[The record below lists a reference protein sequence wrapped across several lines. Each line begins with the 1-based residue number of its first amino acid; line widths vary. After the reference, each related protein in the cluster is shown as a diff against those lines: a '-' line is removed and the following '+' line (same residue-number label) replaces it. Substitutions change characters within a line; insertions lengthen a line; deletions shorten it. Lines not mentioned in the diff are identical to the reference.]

1 MEPNKNKINE
11 DKLTEAHCD
20 STATCI
26 EDKKKGI
33 SEDWL
38 SLWLG
43 LFIFVLSLGV
53 FGGTDLL
60 GWGIS
65 TSVWMDP
72 AKAMSPVSKAYKPL
86 KGEII
91 KIDGQK
97 LTLKKADGKEET
109 ITVQASTAAL
119 KVGDKYEKAGL
130 SGFTSLLL
138 TYLAMLVLMSVG
150 AMLLKTDVVKFA
162 IGFTIIFWVSYACW
176 FAGHYAYIAATKDK
190 LGAFKIPWS
199 LSLTGESGFILA
211 LIAGLVVGNFFPK
224 LSGKLKEASRPELYI
239 KTAIVIMGA
248 ALGLKAAESFSLA
261 TNIMFRGLCAIV
273 EAYLIYWAVVYYM
286 ARKYFKFSREWAAP
300 LASGI
305 SICGVSAAIATGG
318 AIRARP
324 VVPIMV
330 SSLVV
335 IFAVVEMVILPFAAQ
350 AFLWKEPLVAGAW
363 MGLAVKTDGGAVA
376 SGAITDALI
385 RAKALEA
392 GINYQEGWITM
403 TATTVK
409 MFIDIFIGIWAF
421 LLAIIWCA
429 KIDCKPGEKTKAI
442 EIWYRFP
449 KFVIG
454 YVLTFFLLL
463 VLCWPATTAISPVDK
478 QMKVVKQ
485 EIAATEK
492 QLGSTKAKAE
502 QAALQEKISAAKD
515 KMKSLGDS
523 IKGPKATMASAG
535 TATGSSNVFRVMFF
549 VFTFFTIGIV
559 SNFKKLLEEGIGKLA
574 IVYVVALF
582 GFIIWIGLFISWLFF
597 HGVMPPLAG

>member
-1 MEPNKNKINE
+1 MFETN
-11 DKLTEAHCD
+11 LG
-20 STATCI
+20 
-26 EDKKKGI
+26 KGDFVQMQEQAKGLN
-33 SEDWL
+33 EDWL
-38 SLWLG
+38 ALWLG
-43 LFIFVLSLGV
+43 LAIFVLSL
-53 FGGTDLL
+53 FTFSGTDIL
-60 GWGIS
+60 GWGVN

-72 AKAMSPVSKAYKPL
+72 GKAMSPVSKTYQTV
-86 KGEII
+86 KGEIT

-109 ITVQASTAAL
+109 ITVKEDTAAL
-119 KVGDKYEKAGL
+119 KAGSLYEKKGL
-130 SGFTSLLL
+130 SGAASLLL
-138 TYLAMLVLMSVG
+138 TYLAMLVIMCIG
-150 AMLLKTDVVKFA
+150 AVLLKTDVVKFA
-162 IGFTIIFWVSYACW
+162 IGFTVIFWISYLCW

-224 LSGKLKEASRPELYI
+224 FSGKLKEASRPELYI

-248 ALGLKAAESFSLA
+248 GLGLKAAESFSLA
-261 TNIMFRGLCAIV
+261 TNIMFRGMCAIV

-324 VVPIMV
+324 IVPIMV

-335 IFAVVEMVILPFAAQ
+335 IFAVVEMLILPFAAQ
-350 AFLWKEPLVAGAW
+350 TFLWKEPLVAGAW

-385 RAKALEA
+385 RAKALES

-409 MFIDIFIGIWAF
+409 MFIDIFIGVWAF
-421 LLAIIWCA
+421 ILAIIWCA
-429 KIDCKPGEKTKAI
+429 KIECKPGEKVRAV

-454 YVLTFFLLL
+454 YVVTFFILL
-463 VLCWPATTAISPVDK
+463 VLCWPASTAISPVDK
-478 QMKVVKQ
+478 EIKALKQ
-485 EIAATEK
+485 EITVSEK
-492 QLGSTKAKAE
+492 QLAAAAE
-502 QAALQEKISAAKD
+502 QEKGTIQEKIKANND
-515 KMKSLGDS
+515 KIKGLNDS
-523 IKGPKATMASAG
+523 IKGPKATIAAAK
-535 TATGSSNVFRVMFF
+535 TATGSGNVFRVMFF
-549 VFTFFTIGIV
+549 VFTFFTIGVV
-559 SNFKKLLEEGIGKLA
+559 SNFKKLMEEGIGKLMV
-574 IVYVVALF
+574 VYVVALF
-582 GFIIWIGLFISWLFF
+582 AFIIWVGLFISWLFF
-597 HGVMPPLAG
+597 HGVMPPLVG